1 MLTFPF
7 RSWSSVPQL
16 ANPDDQMWH
25 GSVHKYHRYGDN
37 RDLHCRASQLSNV
50 IVRVFLSWIIFHTF
64 MANLLSTN
72 GLKQM
77 GPSTWIVWHNR
88 SPSTRVPLGLQSI
101 APGLLLSTHIHS
113 NDSQQHSATSMQKKQ
128 IRTCAWKFS
137 SLFWRFVKKK
147 YDPQLEG
154 PLKKTSQRWN
164 PLPNKKK
171 RVRIQ
176 FQAVFQAVFQVGKIV
191 PTYLRFSWKIPRSF
205 KNWEI

>member
-1 MLTFPF
+1 MTKCGM
-7 RSWSSVPQL
+7 VPYTSITAMGTIETL
-16 ANPDDQMWH
+16 
-25 GSVHKYHRYGDN
+25 
-37 RDLHCRASQLSNV
+37 CRASQLSNV

-77 GPSTWIVWHNR
+77 GTSTWIVWHNR